1 MATVFYPAHKFPISG
16 TIIGSFI
23 FGIGIVLAG
32 GCTGTGYCAGEGL
45 IGS

>member
-1 MATVFYPAHKFPISG
+1 MHIVFQYWA

-32 GCTGTGYCAGEGL
+32 GCAQVLGIALVKG
-45 IGS
+45 